1 MSLPAPTEADI
12 QRVVGMVVASVQP
25 LRVVLFGS
33 AARGEL
39 AQDIDLMVVV
49 GDDVDSDAVYRTL
62 YSMDRPGVRVPVDF
76 IVTTPSRYER
86 LRQRHTLVYRRIAEE
101 GRELYA
107 A

>member
-1 MSLPAPTEADI
+1 MQSRA
-12 QRVVGMVVASVQP
+12 
-25 LRVVLFGS
+25 
-33 AARGEL
+33 
-39 AQDIDLMVVV
+39 
-49 GDDVDSDAVYRTL
+49 L

-76 IVTTPSRYER
+76 LVTTSSKYER